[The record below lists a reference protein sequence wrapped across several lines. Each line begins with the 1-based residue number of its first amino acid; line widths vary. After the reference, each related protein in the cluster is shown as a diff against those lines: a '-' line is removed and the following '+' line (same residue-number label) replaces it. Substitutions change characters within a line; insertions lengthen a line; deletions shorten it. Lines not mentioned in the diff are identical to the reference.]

1 MANPVVGLR
10 TTDLPG
16 LRLGGWMRFKIDSCS
31 RPLRKVWRPKE
42 LLINGLGAARSGA
55 FGGVGGQQAGE
66 LLVALKQ
73 KGHPLGVAGI
83 AFLAASKAGMD
94 TSFSLRPPK
103 AMRRRKKPHAT
114 G

>member
-1 MANPVVGLR
+1 VRHAAW
-10 TTDLPG
+10 
-16 LRLGGWMRFKIDSCS
+16 LGRFGCF
-31 RPLRKVWRPKE
+31 W
-42 LLINGLGAARSGA
+42 GLGSLG
-55 FGGVGGQQAGE
+55 GGQQAGE